1 MVKKYSPLLLGL
13 KIGIKEE
20 TLVSGAMPL
29 IMENTE
35 KAILVFKTT
44 EVIYPLEKLK
54 SKNFETIKNG
64 SVSYRNI

>member
-1 MVKKYSPLLLGL
+1 
-13 KIGIKEE
+13 
-20 TLVSGAMPL
+20 MPL